1 LSQKDAP
8 PVDPAYDVG
17 LRCTKPDSAK
27 SKARD
32 PRGRPR
38 ITSLQDSNEYMFFPQ
53 LFGFFEVLSSD
64 RWDIGI
70 VAEYIFRII
79 VRFQFAQAT
88 IVFWTVCRAHALSLV
103 SRKEIGVRAAGGIGG
118 KRIAQ
123 LLGPRQPERHSPIHA
138 PNAPG

>member
-1 LSQKDAP
+1 
-8 PVDPAYDVG
+8 
-17 LRCTKPDSAK
+17 
-27 SKARD
+27 
-32 PRGRPR
+32 
-38 ITSLQDSNEYMFFPQ
+38 MFFPQ

-123 LLGPRQPERHSPIHA
+123 LLGPGNLSDTV
-138 PNAPG
+138 